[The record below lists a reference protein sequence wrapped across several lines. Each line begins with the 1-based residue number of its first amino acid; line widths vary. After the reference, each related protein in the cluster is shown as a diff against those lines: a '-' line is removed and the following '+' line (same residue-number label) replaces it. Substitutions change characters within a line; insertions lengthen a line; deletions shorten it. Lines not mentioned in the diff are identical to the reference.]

1 MLYLVLETH
10 TKDNDV
16 TACGVYTTLDKA
28 KDAIID
34 RVRDGYSDEEVAGVR
49 ENFAHSWHV
58 IAPANL
64 LVDEYKYEIFD
75 LEPDG
80 PMV

>member
-1 MLYLVLETH
+1 MLYMVLETR

-16 TACGVYTTLDKA
+16 TACGIYTTFDKA
-28 KDAIID
+28 KEAIID

-49 ENFAHSWHV
+49 EALAHSRYV

-64 LVDEYKYEIFD
+64 SVDEYKYEIFD
-75 LEPDG
+75 LEPDY
-80 PMV
+80 PMM